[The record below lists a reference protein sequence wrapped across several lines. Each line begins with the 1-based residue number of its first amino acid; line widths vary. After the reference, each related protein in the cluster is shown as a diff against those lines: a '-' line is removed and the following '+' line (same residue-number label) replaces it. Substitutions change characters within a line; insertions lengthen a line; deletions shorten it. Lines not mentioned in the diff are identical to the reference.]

1 MSQIEKT
8 LLDFRTLKKN
18 CLISFSGGQ
27 DSISFIILW
36 INFWILKSNE
46 LSKLNGSGFVW
57 CNHLWKE
64 QDFFLLRHS
73 YQIYFFFNQRFFF
86 TILFSRNFKEQEA
99 RYSRY
104 HCFYRILKYAH
115 FSSLITVHTKTDNI
129 ETFFLHLFRG
139 SGPIG
144 LQNIRSYQIFLP
156 NEYSKKFF

>member
-1 MSQIEKT
+1 MLQIEKT
-8 LLDFRTLKKN
+8 LLDLRALNKN

-36 INFWILKSNE
+36 INFWILENNE
-46 LSKLNGSGFVW
+46 PSKLNGSGFVW
-57 CNHLWKE
+57 CHHLWKK

-86 TILFSRNFKEQEA
+86 TIFFSRNFKEQEA
-99 RYSRY
+99 RNFRY
-104 HCFYRILKYAH
+104 HCFYRILKYAY
-115 FSSLITVHTKTDNI
+115 FSSLITVHTKTDKI

-156 NEYSKKFF
+156 NECSQKFF